1 MVVQVGSH
9 GIRTTVALV
18 LAPTLTI
25 HLGLLIHSQVTATP
39 IQPTAII
46 ILLAQAT
53 AITTTPAMHTQVHMV
68 LITMAMQTTIQL
80 TIQITFQLTLT
91 LQLTLQV
98 TLQLKQ
104 CTIQVTTTFRQVTLI
119 TLPQPVI
126 ATTSLPR
133 TPLKDITIIL
143 LATANPLIQ
152 QTVTPNLQKTH
163 INLNQLTGTSGIM
176 TNLHIL

>member
-53 AITTTPAMHTQVHMV
+53 AITTTPATHTQGHMV
-68 LITMAMQTTIQL
+68 LITMAMQITIQL

-91 LQLTLQV
+91 LQLTLN
-98 TLQLKQ
+98 KQ